1 MRIAVLGG
9 GLSGLSLSYFLQDDK
24 KVERIEIFEKEKTI
38 GGLCRSFEMNGV
50 RYDIGPHIIFSKD
63 QKILEFLVNLLGDNL
78 QKIRRSNRIL
88 YKDRLVKY
96 PFENGLSALPAK
108 EREYCVNTFLNNPYR
123 DHPAQNMLAFFLKTF
138 GEGITSLYLRP
149 YNEKIWKFDPAFMD
163 TQMVERIPRPPDED
177 ILRSANGI
185 ETEGYLHQ
193 LYFYYPKSGGIQTL
207 VESFRG
213 GLNSKVLIHVDDEVK
228 VLRKLNDRWEV
239 ESGDGRKA
247 VFDLVVSTVPI
258 PTLVRITESNDRIGR
273 AADALKYN
281 SIMIG
286 MVNVKVDK
294 AKDNF
299 AFMIPEKEVIFH
311 RLSKVDYLGD
321 AYRKEKTVTYM
332 LEVTYR
338 KNDLLDTSSDRQIIE
353 RMIEG
358 LIKIGFIERR
368 EDVNFTTLKRF
379 DFAYVIYD
387 LDHRKNTDCIK
398 DFYEREGIYLHGRFG
413 EFEYLNMDG
422 VVRRSMEKS
431 AAIKERL

>member
-1 MRIAVLGG
+1 MKIAVLGG

-24 KVERIEIFEKEKTI
+24 KVESIDIFEKEKSI

-63 QKILEFLVNLLGDNL
+63 QEILEFLVNLLGDNL

-108 EREYCVNTFLNNPYR
+108 EREYCVNTFLHNPYR
-123 DHPAQNMLAFFLKTF
+123 EYPAQNMLSFFLKTF
-138 GEGITSLYLRP
+138 GEGITNLYLRP

-163 TQMVERIPRPPDED
+163 TQMVERIPQPPDED
-177 ILRSANGI
+177 IVKSAKGI

-207 VESFRG
+207 VESFKE
-213 GLNSKVLIHVDDEVK
+213 GLNSKVLIHVGDEVTA
-228 VLRKLNDRWEV
+228 LRKVDDKWEV
-239 ESGDGRKA
+239 ESGNGRKA
-247 VFDLVVSTVPI
+247 VFDLVVSTIPI
-258 PTLVRITESNDRIGR
+258 PTLVRITESDDRIR
-273 AADALKYN
+273 KAADALKYN

-286 MVNVKVDK
+286 MVNARQDK

-311 RLSKVDYLGD
+311 RLSKVDFLGE
-321 AYRKEKTVTYM
+321 AYRNEKTVTYM

-338 KNDLLDTSSDRQIIE
+338 KDDLVDTSSDRQIIE

-358 LIKIGFIERR
+358 LIKIGFIQRR
-368 EDVNFTTLKRF
+368 EDVGFTELQRF
-379 DFAYVIYD
+379 AFAYVIYD
-387 LDHRKNTDCIK
+387 LDHRKNTNRVK
-398 DFYEREGIYLHGRFG
+398 DFYASKGIHLHGRFG
-413 EFEYLNMDG
+413 EFEYLNMDA
-422 VVRRSMEKS
+422 VIRRSMEKS
-431 AAIKERL
+431 AVIKERL